1 MRLDGQL
8 PFNSL
13 VERSRSVAPPASSES
28 ARPGHAAP
36 VEPTR
41 ALTPR
46 AVVALSANAEYI
58 PARRESSQPVYGRV
72 NQALASYEST
82 ANLPLE
88 SEVEGIFGVDLYA

>member
-13 VERSRSVAPPASSES
+13 IERSRSVAPPVHSEP

-36 VEPTR
+36 VEPVKTL
-41 ALTPR
+41 APR
-46 AVVALSANAEYI
+46 PVVALSANAEYI
-58 PARRESSQPVYGRV
+58 PARREPPQPVHGRV

-82 ANLPLE
+82 ASLPLE
-88 SEVEGIFGVDLYA
+88 SEIEGIFGVDLYA